1 MPYLKI
7 LSSSALVLGLAAI
20 LFAGPASAASGTTLC
35 KANETPCS
43 SSNHY
48 AAGTKFKAVSG
59 PMTLTKTF
67 EKSKEVVEC
76 SHADIAGKTS
86 STGGSG
92 ANVEAVI
99 EELHFYEC
107 TACANVWLMTAGSPS
122 PKTAFANTPGTM
134 NGTMTMS
141 GTEGEEPAIATWCG
155 TGECVFK
162 STSITLDVTGGES
175 ATLVAKEEN
184 LKKTS
189 GVICPQSIDWSA
201 TYTFAEPSPLYLA
214 QSP

>member
-1 MPYLKI
+1 MTYLKI
-7 LSSSALVLGLAAI
+7 LSSSVLVLGLAAI

-35 KANETPCS
+35 KTNETPCTVG
-43 SSNHY
+43 NRY
-48 AAGTKFKAVSG
+48 AAETKFKAVSG
-59 PMTLTKTF
+59 PMTLTKTY

-76 SHADIAGKTS
+76 GRADIAGKTS
-86 STGGSG
+86 SAGGSG

-99 EELHFYEC
+99 QELHFYEC
-107 TACANVWLMTAGSPS
+107 TACANVWIVTPAS
-122 PKTAFANTPGTM
+122 PKTAIANTPGTM

-141 GTEGEEPAIATWCG
+141 GTGSEEPAIATWCG
-155 TGECVFK
+155 TGECIFK
-162 STSITLDVTGGES
+162 STSIVLDMTGGES

-189 GVICPQSIDWSA
+189 GVVCPQSIDWNA
-201 TYTFAEPSPLYLA
+201 TYTFVEPSPLYLA